1 MERQRRQM
9 ELRLLQQQRHFDRS
23 PSPSPPSPSLCL
35 LLVPPRLQSPIRKG
49 RAHRGFLL
57 LPPSREKGRQKRA
70 MREEEREK
78 KAEETIRSLPSLRFC
93 FFLYSGLPFFALIF
107 FLPPLKEHPFS
118 IRLLLEET
126 GTLSSSKTS
135 IH

>member
-1 MERQRRQM
+1 
-9 ELRLLQQQRHFDRS
+9 
-23 PSPSPPSPSLCL
+23 
-35 LLVPPRLQSPIRKG
+35 
-49 RAHRGFLL
+49 
-57 LPPSREKGRQKRA
+57 

-93 FFLYSGLPFFALIF
+93 FFLYSGLRFFALIF
-107 FLPPLKEHPFS
+107 FPPLKEHPFS